1 MKGILKPTLKMI
13 LKAYYQAPVCSQQQE
28 IPSCSQ
34 EEQLETSLGVQPDD
48 IIVGRYRDVKHN
60 PLERPQASEEE
71 DKMIANDPSHVDQG
85 EDFVFQTEVGM
96 NLEAS
101 QVAARHFELAMFR
114 QQQET
119 TAKSIDRE
127 GDHPVQGDFAGN
139 LKTATTAQVA
149 AREDT
154 ALSRQQR
161 GWHRL
166 SRGSSLIQRDEG

>member
-1 MKGILKPTLKMI
+1 MKGILQPTLKMI
-13 LKAYYQAPVCSQQQE
+13 LKAYYQAPVRSQQQG
-28 IPSCSQ
+28 ISSYSQ

-48 IIVGRYRDVKHN
+48 MIVGRHHDGKHN

-71 DKMIANDPSHVDQG
+71 DKMIANDPSHMDQG
-85 EDFVFQTEVGM
+85 GDFVFQTEVGM

-101 QVAARHFELAMFR
+101 QVTARHFELAMFR

-139 LKTATTAQVA
+139 LETVTTARVA
-149 AREDT
+149 AREKT
-154 ALSRQQR
+154 AISR
-161 GWHRL
+161 
-166 SRGSSLIQRDEG
+166 